1 MLEGRRELII
11 YLKGLWGSMSTHKRR
26 IGLFIPPLVLVP
38 LTILLWLSQAPP
50 LILFLVAGATI
61 LPLAYVMGV
70 STEELG
76 KQMGPGLGGL
86 LNASF
91 GNLTEII
98 IAIAALRAGL
108 VRLVQASITGS
119 IIGNILLILGLSMLV
134 GGLRFKKQSFG
145 RKAASTRSTMLVLAT
160 IGLVIPSL
168 LLLSSGQSIPEG
180 AIASMSIWISVLLL
194 IAYGAGLL
202 FSLHTHRHIFNPP
215 GEEEEEPEW
224 SRRYALLVLGGATAL
239 VALMS
244 EVLIEAVEASIETIG
259 LNELFLGVVVIA
271 VIGNAAEHS
280 SAVMMAWKNKM
291 DLSVAIAA
299 SSSIQIALFAAP
311 LLVFISI
318 LIGNRMTLAFD
329 LFELIAIG
337 LSVAVVSAVANDGES
352 NWFEGLMLLIVYA
365 IVAVGFFYLP

>member
-1 MLEGRRELII
+1 
-11 YLKGLWGSMSTHKRR
+11 MSTHKRR
-26 IGLFIPPLVLVP
+26 IGLFLPPLALVP
-38 LTILLWLSQAPP
+38 LTILLWLSHAPP
-50 LILFLVAGATI
+50 LILFLVAGVTI

-168 LLLSSGQSIPEG
+168 LLLSSGESIPEG
-180 AIASMSIWISVLLL
+180 AIASMSIWISVLLM

-215 GEEEEEPEW
+215 GEKEEEPEW
-224 SRRYALLVLGGATAL
+224 SRRYAFLVLGGATAL

-291 DLSVAIAA
+291 DLSVAIAT

-311 LLVFISI
+311 LLVFASI

>member
-1 MLEGRRELII
+1 
-11 YLKGLWGSMSTHKRR
+11 MSTHKRR
-26 IGLFIPPLVLVP
+26 IGLFIPPLALVP
-38 LTILLWLSQAPP
+38 LTILLWISHAPP
-50 LILFLVAGATI
+50 LILFLVAGVTI

-91 GNLTEII
+91 GNATEII

-134 GGLRFKKQSFG
+134 GGLRFKKQSFA

-168 LLLSSGQSIPEG
+168 FLISSGQSIPEG

-194 IAYGAGLL
+194 IAYGGGLL

-215 GEEEEEPEW
+215 GEEEEPEW
-224 SRRYALLVLGGATAL
+224 SRGYALLVLGGAMAL

-244 EVLIEAVEASIETIG
+244 EVFIEAVEASIETIG

-271 VIGNAAEHS
+271 VVGNAAEHS

-291 DLSVAIAA
+291 NLSVAIAA
-299 SSSIQIALFAAP
+299 SSSTQIALFVAP
-311 LLVFISI
+311 ILVFVSI
-318 LIGNRMTLAFD
+318 LIGNTMTLAFD

-352 NWFEGLMLLIVYA
+352 NWFEGLMLLIVYG
-365 IVAVGFFYLP
+365 IIAVGFFYLP